1 MKEMKIR
8 CRISLNGA
16 TVIVPFNSILSF
28 LKGKVYRNNSEV
40 DGEKPTRRVVLRLST
55 ILLKVLK
62 EFTVTT

>member
-1 MKEMKIR
+1 MQNFLK
-8 CRISLNGA
+8 CA
-16 TVIVPFNSILSF
+16 TVIVPFYSIMSF

-40 DGEKPTRRVVLRLST
+40 DGEKPTRRVVFRLSI